1 MKGTEKKPD
10 DFNPL
15 HRIAVASGAG
25 MTLLTCIG
33 VGVYCGFKIDEYAGC
48 SPYGLMIMSVMG
60 GAAGLWSVIRKM
72 LER

>member
-33 VGVYCGFKIDEYAGC
+33 VG
-48 SPYGLMIMSVMG
+48 SRLMSMQAVPLMD
-60 GAAGLWSVIRKM
+60 
-72 LER
+72 

>member
-15 HRIAVASGAG
+15 HRIAVVSGAG

-33 VGVYCGFKIDEYAGC
+33 VGVYCGLKIDEYAGC